1 MAFVRSIIQP
11 DLDYCS
17 SIWNDGS
24 ASISDRLQRI
34 EKRCLRALDGRRGR
48 EPTGNISPI
57 LAKFGPSTCKTR
69 HAFYLGFLAHRGF
82 YSLAPSEICFRFE
95 KADISSTYGTRLSAS
110 GVILSRPH
118 TEALC
123 RTFFY
128 RAQCFWNLLGSSLR
142 TISNRVVFRYRLRN
156 YICMLD

>member
-24 ASISDRLQRI
+24 AGISAKLQRI
-34 EKRCLRALDGRRGR
+34 EKRCLRVLDGPRGR
-48 EPTGNISPI
+48 ESTGDISPI
-57 LAKFGPSTCKTR
+57 LAKYGLSTCKTR
-69 HAFYLGFLAHRGF
+69 HSFYLGSLAHRGF

-118 TEALC
+118 TEALR

-128 RAQCFWNLLGSSLR
+128 RAQCLWNSLPSSLR
-142 TISNRVVFRYRLRN
+142 MISNRVVFRYRLGN